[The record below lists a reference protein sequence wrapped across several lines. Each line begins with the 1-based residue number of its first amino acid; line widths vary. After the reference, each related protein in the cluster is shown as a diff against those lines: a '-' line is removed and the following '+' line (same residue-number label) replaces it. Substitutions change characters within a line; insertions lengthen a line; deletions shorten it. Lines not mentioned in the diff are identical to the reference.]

1 MTATPPE
8 AKRFRP
14 SLRATVIAI
23 PMFIVLVG
31 LGAWQVHRLAWKTEI
46 IAYREAM
53 LAQPAVPLSNDAGVV
68 EFRRVLVEGEF
79 LHDKE
84 IFLAAN
90 RDGRFGF
97 HLITPLKRDDGSFV
111 LVNRG
116 WIPPGMREPWLRVE
130 SLIVGPVSIEG
141 VIRTNPG
148 RSSLSPEN
156 DPAKNYWFWRDFEA
170 MAAFAGVEAP
180 PFMVEAGPKLNP
192 GGMPIGREFRV
203 ELRNDHLQYVIIWF
217 SLAVVLAV
225 IFVLSQLTPANPEGD
240 DCCAASADSQG

>member
-1 MTATPPE
+1 
-8 AKRFRP
+8 
-14 SLRATVIAI
+14 
-23 PMFIVLVG
+23 MFIVLVG

-53 LAQPAVPLSNDAGVV
+53 LAEPAVPLSHDADVA

-84 IFLAAN
+84 MFLAAT

-97 HLITPLKRDDGSFV
+97 HVITPLKRSDGSFV

-116 WIPPGMREPWLRVE
+116 WIPPGMREPWLRVDSRTE
-130 SLIVGPVSIEG
+130 GAVSIEG

-148 RSSLSPEN
+148 RSSLSPKN
-156 DPAKNYWFWRDFEA
+156 DLAKNYWFWRDFKA

-180 PFMVEAGPKLNP
+180 PFMVEAGPAPNP
-192 GGMPIGREFRV
+192 GGVPIGREFRV
-203 ELRNDHLQYVIIWF
+203 ELRNEHLQYVIIWF
-217 SLAVVLAV
+217 SLAVALAV
-225 IFVLSQLTPANPEGD
+225 IFVLSQRTPEKTESD
-240 DCCAASADSQG
+240 D

>member
-8 AKRFRP
+8 ERRFRP
-14 SLRATVIAI
+14 TVRATVIAI
-23 PMFIVLVG
+23 PMFIVLVA
-31 LGAWQVHRLAWKTEI
+31 LGVWQTHRLAWKTEI

-53 LAQPAVPLSNDAGVV
+53 LAEPAVPLSQDANVV

-84 IFLAAN
+84 MFLAAN

-97 HLITPLKRDDGSFV
+97 HVITPLKRNDGSFV

-116 WIPPGMREPWLRVE
+116 WIPPGMREPWLRVDSRTE
-130 SLIVGPVSIEG
+130 GSVSIEG

-148 RSSLSPEN
+148 RTSLSPKN
-156 DPAKNYWFWRDFEA
+156 DVAKNYWFWRDFVA

-180 PFMVEAGPKLNP
+180 PFIVEAGPKPNP
-192 GGMPIGREFRV
+192 GGVPIGREFRV
-203 ELRNDHLQYVIIWF
+203 ELRNEHLQYVIIWF
-217 SLAVVLAV
+217 SLAVALAV
-225 IFVLSQLTPANPEGD
+225 IFVLSQRAPEKPENDG
-240 DCCAASADSQG
+240 